1 MFGIDRSNWS
11 TQTTRDILQKRSSPS
26 ELQRSRSLRIPHLQ
40 VIGKVIVKSLFTKN
54 AANELRATIE
64 FAQKYAHHFFA
75 EKYKLSMPDGPLPIK
90 TPISCDPSSLQ
101 PLCNR
106 HTLSV
111 IEVLR
116 VGVQH
121 DNWRSG
127 LWFSLIPGPGC
138 RSIE

>member
-11 TQTTRDILQKRSSPS
+11 TQTTHDILQKRSSPS

-54 AANELRATIE
+54 AANVLRATIE
-64 FAQKYAHHFFA
+64 FAHKYAHHFFA
-75 EKYKLSMPDGPLPIK
+75 EKCKLSMPDGPL
-90 TPISCDPSSLQ
+90 PISCDPSSLQ

-106 HTLSV
+106 HTLGV

-121 DNWRSG
+121 ENGRSG